1 MIPSTI
7 IFISVACGAGTS
19 APPYP
24 QAAFRRYRTPPIARP
39 DTTTPIISPICCFLG
54 VAPSRYPVFRS
65 CDVSPAIAATIQ
77 ITDPIAIAAVIP
89 SIPVLPL
96 ALIDI
101 VAIRSVAIAIPE
113 TGLLELPTRPTIRE
127 DTVAKK
133 KPNTTIIAAPSNVTG
148 IAGTTQMIRIIATIP
163 NRIICIGRS

>member
-96 ALIDI
+96 ASYDCPASLLPVPEVTTERIYFC
-101 VAIRSVAIAIPE
+101 RSRASFSVMRDPYSFASFVF
-113 TGLLELPTRPTIRE
+113 
-127 DTVAKK
+127 TVT
-133 KPNTTIIAAPSNVTG
+133 PAAFWV
-148 IAGTTQMIRIIATIP
+148 
-163 NRIICIGRS
+163 